1 MSGVLAHRLLT
12 ERDLRRD
19 AGRLCDQVFNATS
32 DGIVISHIED
42 GHIVA
47 ANDAFCEIT
56 GHPRDEVLGSTSI
69 ELGIWHDP
77 ADRDRLTD
85 AILEHGS
92 VTGIEVRGVTRH
104 GDLRDA
110 EVSGQV
116 VEISGQPLLLIA
128 VRDVT
133 RRKLA
138 ERERDR
144 LLAREHEA
152 RMRAEAVYAQLETLV
167 SAAPVGIALVDRQ
180 LRYLHTNRVLED
192 AVPDHRRALRPF
204 LADVLD
210 SRQAMVNVELTGP
223 QGTWL
228 GSFSPV
234 VHEVDGVLGIGVVV
248 VDITERK
255 RAETRLRESEERMQR
270 ALAQLL
276 RAEEDE
282 RERIAT
288 DLHDDTIQVMVA
300 TLYSLDRA
308 QRGATAL
315 PEDTVARI
323 RAARETLEDAIG
335 RARGLAFELRPPL
348 LEAQGLAA
356 AVRALAA
363 YRASEAGFNCRVT
376 ATAKRFP
383 AATEVLALPVHRGG
397 AGQRRQA
404 RAGGHRHRAHRLPAR
419 PADDR
424 RAGRRARVPRG
435 AAPPPLHRALPS
447 RAGGAQGAGEAGERG
462 HRDRDG
468 ARRGHAGGHLVADG
482 GAQRVGGGR
491 GLTLFV
497 ASCNKGV

>member
-1 MSGVLAHRLLT
+1 LTGSVVAHRLLT

-19 AGRLCDQVFNATS
+19 AGRLCEQVFNATS
-32 DGIVISHIED
+32 DGIVISHIDD

-47 ANDAFCEIT
+47 ANDAFCRIT
-56 GHPRDEVLGSTSI
+56 GHHRDEVLGSTSI

-77 ADRDRLTD
+77 ADRERLAD

-92 VTGIEVRGVTRH
+92 VTGIEVLGVTRH
-104 GDLRDA
+104 GDVRDA

-116 VEISGQPLLLIA
+116 IEVSGQPMLLLA

-144 LLAREHEA
+144 LLSREHEA

-167 SAAPVGIALVDRQ
+167 SAAPVGIALVDSQ
-180 LRYLHTNRVLED
+180 LRYLHTNRVLEE
-192 AVPDHRRALRPF
+192 AVPDHRRALRPY
-204 LADVLD
+204 LTDVLD
-210 SRQAMVNVELTGP
+210 SRQAMVNIELAGT
-223 QGTWL
+223 GTWL

-234 VHEVDGVLGIGVVV
+234 VHAVDGVLGIGVVV

-255 RAETRLRESEERMQR
+255 QAEIRLRESEERMQR

-282 RERIAT
+282 RERIAA

-308 QRGATAL
+308 QRDAGAL
-315 PEDTVARI
+315 PEDTAARI

-348 LEAQGLAA
+348 LEAQGLGA

-363 YRASEAGFNCRVT
+363 HRASEAGFSCRVT

-383 AATEVLALPVHRGG
+383 AATEVLAYRCVAEALANAAKH
-397 AGQRRQA
+397 A
-404 RAGGHRHRAHRLPAR
+404 RADSVTVRVAYRRGRLTIDVRDDGRGFRADRPLPRSRAHFHLGLGVLKERVRLANGEIEIETAP
-419 PADDR
+419 
-424 RAGRRARVPRG
+424 GEGTRV
-435 AAPPPLHRALPS
+435 AISLPTV
-447 RAGGAQGAGEAGERG
+447 ERSG
-462 HRDRDG
+462 
-468 ARRGHAGGHLVADG
+468 
-482 GAQRVGGGR
+482 
-491 GLTLFV
+491 
-497 ASCNKGV
+497 

>member
-47 ANDAFCEIT
+47 ANDAFCQIT
-56 GHPRDEVLGSTSI
+56 GHPRDEVLGSTST
-69 ELGIWHDP
+69 ELGIWDDP
-77 ADRDRLTD
+77 ADRERLTD

-116 VEISGQPLLLIA
+116 VEISGQPQLLIA

-210 SRQAMVNVELTGP
+210 SRQAMVNVELAGP

-234 VHEVDGVLGIGVVV
+234 VHAVDGVLGIGVVV

-308 QRGATAL
+308 QRSATGL

-383 AATEVLALPVHRGG
+383 AATEVLAYRCIAEALANAAKH
-397 AGQRRQA
+397 A
-404 RAGGHRHRAHRLPAR
+404 RADTVNVRIGY
-419 PADDR
+419 
-424 RAGRRARVPRG
+424 
-435 AAPPPLHRALPS
+435 
-447 RAGGAQGAGEAGERG
+447 
-462 HRDRDG
+462 
-468 ARRGHAGGHLVADG
+468 RRGRLTIDVRDD
-482 GAQRVGGGR
+482 GR
-491 GLTLFV
+491 GFRAERPLPRSV
-497 ASCNKGV
+497 AHFHLGLGVLKERVRLANGDIEIETAPGEGTRVAISLPTEERST